1 VNWNELAI
9 SAGRVLIF
17 GLALSIVLVLTGE
30 FRWGSGAMIGFA
42 GLWTFGLLREVV
54 RYRKV
59 TSAVQRETPAHS

>member
-1 VNWNELAI
+1 VNWNQVAT

-17 GLALSIVLVLTGE
+17 GLALSLVLMLTGE

-59 TSAVQRETPAHS
+59 THTAPR